1 MIVDAVLN
9 LFRSLAKLFV
19 EPFRH
24 LAKSYDGLFSRFVGP
39 FRGMAGPA
47 FIFLVL
53 MLDNLFDVNIYVF
66 AIVLV
71 PLCLVRQLIAN
82 EESELRIQDLKSPK
96 DK

>member
-24 LAKSYDGLFSRFVGP
+24 LAKSYVGLFSRF
-39 FRGMAGPA
+39 AGPA